1 MRDGGWV
8 REVQKVGPHL
18 GCIFWKDLKKKG
30 HYMRGGDE
38 MWMLTRVLEKSQW
51 EREVYDSDEEMSANT
66 NPGNA
71 FV

>member
-1 MRDGGWV
+1 
-8 REVQKVGPHL
+8 
-18 GCIFWKDLKKKG
+18 
-30 HYMRGGDE
+30 MRGGDE